1 MMVADDGW
9 HDWFSFIKMKVYPLF
24 IIQDKYL
31 QTFKHLQTVKKKK
44 KKKMFTNIV
53 FIMRFI
59 SEYWHN
65 ISQYK
70 LSPSL
75 MDFLCYL

>member
-44 KKKMFTNIV
+44 KENV
-53 FIMRFI
+53 
-59 SEYWHN
+59 
-65 ISQYK
+65 YK
-70 LSPSL
+70 YCIHHA
-75 MDFLCYL
+75 FHF